1 VNPIAG
7 AGAVLILAL
16 GAILLSGVSNTAMLL
31 LVLSIVVVAFCT
43 LTYMASVRRRR
54 RDRRS
59 AGG

>member
-1 VNPIAG
+1 MNPIAG